1 MGVVSVVLVVLVIV
15 EDVGLRVLDNHA
27 LHDLQAALHAGR
39 VNGLFLLDLDDLGGL
54 LVLGFALGSLLG
66 LLPQRILILLHE
78 GIKDHP
84 LRRLLREDG
93 CLGRVSLDTTLAVDH
108 KRGLRGPL
116 LVIEH
121 ISQ

>member
-1 MGVVSVVLVVLVIV
+1 MGIVSVVLVVLVII

-27 LHDLQAALHAGR
+27 LHDLQAALHASR

-78 GIKDHP
+78 RIENHP

-93 CLGRVSLDTTLAVDH
+93 CLWRVSLDATLAVDY
-108 KRGLRGPL
+108 
-116 LVIEH
+116 
-121 ISQ
+121 